1 MSVCKSLRCAAS
13 GQITCRPLWH
23 LCSLPALSPS
33 PFWRQSLHRFLSF
46 QVSFAYFWIS
56 CKWNQIVFT
65 FSKSGFVAK
74 PNLGPLAHMQ
84 LKPLRVVKGFIAFI
98 ASPKEEVQGPEP
110 WTPDGL
116 QGSTFKGQVKEGGC
130 GSVICAQLMH
140 SSLVSWWW
148 DNRVVSTGVNIIEL
162 QTLVSL
168 GAMCSWSSSS

>member
-1 MSVCKSLRCAAS
+1 MSVCKSVRCAAS

-56 CKWNQIVFT
+56 CKWNQIVVT

-84 LKPLRVVKGFIAFI
+84 LKPLRVWWRNLLHLLQAPRKKSRGQ
-98 ASPKEEVQGPEP
+98 SPE
-110 WTPDGL
+110 L
-116 QGSTFKGQVKEGGC
+116 
-130 GSVICAQLMH
+130 LMVFREA
-140 SSLVSWWW
+140 LLKARWR
-148 DNRVVSTGVNIIEL
+148 RVVADLWSALSLCTVLWLVDGEITGWYQQGL
-162 QTLVSL
+162 T
-168 GAMCSWSSSS
+168 SSSFRL